1 MTEGILL
8 LFETEKQQKIYRET
22 EKQIKWIVD
31 NETNKNG
38 RFISHNLSI
47 AANQ

>member
-8 LFETEKQQKIYRET
+8 LFEREKKYRES
-22 EKQIKWIVD
+22 EEQIKWIVD